1 MNHNTKRSGRR
12 RVKEGGRMKREEER
26 RGIRR
31 SRRERERER
40 ERDERHEEGRRR
52 IGKGREKKEKVNSG
66 NPIGEWQQE

>member
-1 MNHNTKRSGRR
+1 MNHNTKRSGRG